1 MSNQGKQGKQDRVLT
16 VIMPEIVMNILP
28 HDVWYR
34 ILSLSV
40 SKPSLHASSD
50 QIELLAEQ
58 SRLLELRLVYKAFD
72 KICTAEHSLLLRACI
87 LGSIYH
93 RPHLLHSMQI
103 YLRRHS
109 SQFQQFLG
117 FCSSACAA
125 EALDAMSFSKLK
137 TALLCDTSQAVLTR
151 LSSFSSLTACTMCL
165 PGRSVNLPPSLL
177 DLAALKGL
185 SELQDLSLQG
195 SLRESSLQKEETP
208 SASIFVKFE
217 APKKLT
223 SLSITNS
230 IVVTTP
236 TCVIMTALRKV
247 HMTDAVMRDSM
258 FLESLQT
265 LKWADCKVYGV
276 PPAGV

>member
-87 LGSIYH
+87 SGSIYH

-125 EALDAMSFSKLK
+125 EALDAMSFS
-137 TALLCDTSQAVLTR
+137 
-151 LSSFSSLTACTMCL
+151 
-165 PGRSVNLPPSLL
+165 N
-177 DLAALKGL
+177 
-185 SELQDLSLQG
+185 
-195 SLRESSLQKEETP
+195 
-208 SASIFVKFE
+208 
-217 APKKLT
+217 
-223 SLSITNS
+223 
-230 IVVTTP
+230 
-236 TCVIMTALRKV
+236 
-247 HMTDAVMRDSM
+247 
-258 FLESLQT
+258 
-265 LKWADCKVYGV
+265 
-276 PPAGV
+276 